1 MDSARISRQRL
12 RLGPQLGPGA
22 RRLIS
27 VRALLGGGASAAL
40 LPWVVQSLGGDGRT
54 CLHLGALFAIGTL
67 VTELPAARLGDRD
80 GRARRWLAWSGLVQA
95 IGLTIAAFAP
105 SIAWLSIA
113 VLLIGMGAGLATGA
127 EGRASLSIGRDAR
140 GIARLEVAALLGKG
154 TFCCVIAVIA
164 VMAHVGARGAIAFS
178 ACGTL
183 FAGMLAMT
191 LRSGDRA
198 RTTLRGR
205 RARVRPGDRR
215 ASWSFGVLALMVAVA
230 ALSLAA
236 RGTDSIDA
244 FSVISQGSGIVV
256 CAAILAAKSVIARV
270 LAPLL
275 ACYRVVGVAVAA
287 AIVAMPLAFVPRL
300 PGVWVLVDL
309 TLACGVAGAA
319 AAAARGI
326 LLARVGPDRAGL
338 ASAIEATARRAAL
351 AIGALLLAPVAHDAM
366 TSSPYVGAG
375 IAAVIGGLAALTP
388 RIATLVRRRL
398 RGEIAD
404 PLKITA

>member
-1 MDSARISRQRL
+1 M
-12 RLGPQLGPGA
+12 
-22 RRLIS
+22 S
-27 VRALLGGGASAAL
+27 VRSLLGGGASAAL

-54 CLHLGALFAIGTL
+54 CLHLGALFAVGTL
-67 VTELPAARLGDRD
+67 VSELPAAHLGDRD
-80 GRARRWLAWSGLVQA
+80 GRARHWLAWSGLVQA
-95 IGLTIAAFAP
+95 IGLAIAAFAP

-113 VLLIGMGAGLATGA
+113 VLFIGVGAGLATGA
-127 EGRASLSIGRDAR
+127 EGRAALSIGRDAR

-154 TFCCVIAVIA
+154 SFCCVIAVVA
-164 VMAHVGARGAIAFS
+164 VMAQVGARGAIAFS

-183 FAGMLAMT
+183 LAAMMAMT
-191 LRSGDRA
+191 LRTGDRA
-198 RTTLRGR
+198 RATPRGR
-205 RARVRPGDRR
+205 RARVRVGDRR

-270 LAPLL
+270 LAPVL
-275 ACYRVVGVAVAA
+275 ARFRVVGVAVAA
-287 AIVAMPLAFVPRL
+287 AVVALPLAFVPRL

-326 LLARVGPDRAGL
+326 LLARVGPDRAGI
-338 ASAIEATARRAAL
+338 ASAIEATVRRGAL
-351 AIGALLLAPVAHDAM
+351 AIGALLLAPAAHDAM

-388 RIATLVRRRL
+388 RVTTMIRRKL
-398 RGEIAD
+398 RRDGEA
-404 PLKITA
+404 PMNVTV